1 MAIYVVKANDT
12 VTSIAQAYNVPASTI
27 ISDNQLVPPYQL
39 VVGQALYLDTMEQ
52 QPSRSLAVGGY
63 AYPFISNYVLRE
75 TLPYLT
81 DLYIFSYGFTED
93 GYLIPPNLPVD
104 WMLAAAKEMGKNS
117 ILVLTPLDQRGKF
130 NNNLITAMVQNEAV
144 KNNLIDQLILVIQEK
159 GYQGA
164 DIDFEYIKAS
174 DRDAFTAFVQE
185 TASRL
190 NILGYTCS
198 VALAPKISDDQP
210 GLLYQGKDFAA
221 LGAAANHVLLMTYEW
236 GYKYGPPMAVA
247 PINKV
252 RQVVDYAITKIP
264 INKID
269 LGIPNYGYDWP
280 LPFVQGQ
287 TVATTIGNVEAIQIA
302 LNNNAQILFDE
313 TAQSPY
319 FSYTRDGVEHVVWY
333 EDVRS
338 IQAKFDLIKEYDL
351 RGAGYWQIMRWWR
364 ANWLLLT
371 DNFTIQ

>member
-12 VTSIAQAYNVPASTI
+12 VNSIAGEYNIPSTTI

-39 VVGQALYLDTMEQ
+39 VIGQALYLDTMDA

-81 DLYIFSYGFTED
+81 DLYIFSYGFTDE

-104 WMLAAAKEMGKNS
+104 RMLETSKEFGKNS
-117 ILVLTPLDQRGKF
+117 ILVLTPLDSRGRF
-130 NNNLITAMVQNEAV
+130 NNNLITTMVQTESV
-144 KNNLIDQLILVIQEK
+144 KNNLINQLIATIQAK

-164 DIDFEYIKAS
+164 DIDFEYIKAT

-185 TASRL
+185 AASRL
-190 NILGYTCS
+190 NALGYTCS
-198 VALAPKISDDQP
+198 IALAPKIADDQP
-210 GLLYQGKDFAA
+210 GLLYQGKDFPA
-221 LGAAANHVLLMTYEW
+221 LGAAVNHALLMTYEW

-247 PINKV
+247 PLNKV
-252 RQVVDYAITKIP
+252 RQVVDYAITQIP
-264 INKID
+264 NTKLD

-280 LPFVQGQ
+280 LPYVRNE
-287 TVATTIGNVEAIQIA
+287 TIATTIGNVEAIQIA
-302 LNNNAQILFDE
+302 IANNARIEFDE

-319 FSYTRDGVEHVVWY
+319 FYYTRDGMEHVVWF

-338 IQAKFDLIKEYDL
+338 IQRKFDLVKEYGL
-351 RGAGYWQIMRWWR
+351 RGVGYWQIMRWWR
-364 ANWLLLT
+364 ANWLLLV

>member
-1 MAIYVVKANDT
+1 MAIYVVKSNDT
-12 VTSIAQAYNVPASTI
+12 VTSIAQEYNVPASTI
-27 ISDNQLVPPYQL
+27 ISDNQLIPPYQL
-39 VVGQALYLDTMEQ
+39 VIGQALYLDTMDT

-81 DLYIFSYGFTED
+81 DLYIFSYGFTDE

-104 WMLAAAKEMGKNS
+104 WMLATAKEMGKNS
-117 ILVLTPLDQRGKF
+117 ILVLTPLDSRGKF
-130 NNNLITAMVQNEAV
+130 NNSLITTMVQNESI
-144 KNNLIDQLILVIQEK
+144 KNNLINQLIATIQEK

-164 DIDFEYIKAS
+164 DIDFEYIKAT
-174 DRDAFTAFVQE
+174 DKDAFTSFVQD

-190 NILGYTCS
+190 NALGYTCS
-198 VALAPKISDDQP
+198 VALAPKIADDQP
-210 GLLYQGKDFAA
+210 GLLYQGKDFPA
-221 LGAAANHVLLMTYEW
+221 LGAAADHVLLMTYEW

-252 RQVVDYAITKIP
+252 RQVVDYATANIP
-264 INKID
+264 NNKID

-280 LPFVQGQ
+280 LPFVQSQ

-302 LNNNAQILFDE
+302 IHNNALIQFDE
-313 TAQSPY
+313 VSQSPY
-319 FSYTRDGVEHVVWY
+319 FNYTKNGIEHVVWY

-338 IQAKFDLIKEYDL
+338 IQAKFDLIKEYGL

>member
-1 MAIYVVKANDT
+1 MSIYVVKENDT
-12 VTSIAQAYNVPASTI
+12 VYSISQESGVPDTTI

-39 VVGQALYLDTMEQ
+39 AVGQALYLNSMDA
-52 QPSRSLAVGGY
+52 QPSRSMVVGGY
-63 AYPFISNYVLRE
+63 SYPFISNYVLRE

-81 DLYIFSYGFTED
+81 DLYVFSYGFTEE
-93 GYLIPPNLPVD
+93 GTLIPPNLPID
-104 WMLAAAKEMGKNS
+104 WMLETAAGLGKNP
-117 ILVLTPLDQRGKF
+117 ILVLTPLDSRGKF
-130 NNNLITAMVQNEAV
+130 NNGLISSMVQNETV
-144 KNNLIDQLILVIQEK
+144 KRTLISQVVAELQAK

-164 DIDFEYIKAS
+164 DIDFEYIKAE
-174 DRDAFTAFVQE
+174 DRDAFTAFVRE
-185 TASRL
+185 TTDQL
-190 NILGYTCS
+190 NALGYTCS
-198 VALAPKISDDQP
+198 VALAPKISADQP
-210 GLLYQGKDFAA
+210 GLLYQGKDFPA
-221 LGAAANHVLLMTYEW
+221 LGAAADHVLLMTYEW

-252 RQVVDYAITKIP
+252 RQVVDYAISEIPEYKIG
-264 INKID
+264 

-280 LPFVQGQ
+280 LPFVQNE

-302 LNNNAQILFDE
+302 LRNNARIEFDE

-319 FSYTRDGVEHVVWY
+319 FYYTRDGVDHVVWY

-338 IQAKFDLIKEYDL
+338 IQAKFDLIKEYGL

-364 ANWLLLT
+364 ANWLLLS